1 MQQSRFQTKTLV
13 AYNAKFFKFILIVH
27 KMNWNGL
34 GELKR
39 LYLYL
44 SFWDKK
50 TPFLGLRTSIRALS
64 GG

>member
-1 MQQSRFQTKTLV
+1 
-13 AYNAKFFKFILIVH
+13 
-27 KMNWNGL
+27 MNWNGL

-39 LYLYL
+39 LYPYL